1 MQIQQYFIDNRGRF
15 RLNPLIRQLP
25 KLHPE
30 NGTELDDAFA
40 DWIVKTAVRERV
52 HAVLLIPA
60 WTLADKVEKRLDACR
75 IPMAALS
82 PTTPCRNSIY
92 VDQAEGAYTGL
103 EHLYQ
108 CGCRHIWH
116 FGLKR
121 TQSCFS
127 RYAGVVKF
135 FRDYFPGLPESE
147 WLVESRGLID
157 EGYNAFSRFIE
168 SGRTADGILA
178 HNDLCAVGII
188 MAARKYGFELP
199 ERLAVMGFDN
209 ISRLGFLMPDL
220 TSIAQPYDHLAEEM
234 LRTFEYMLSAPDSLN
249 FSSRAAVPARLCIR
263 RSTIGFLYGSN
274 LGGEA

>member
-1 MQIQQYFIDNRGRF
+1 M
-15 RLNPLIRQLP
+15 
-25 KLHPE
+25 
-30 NGTELDDAFA
+30 
-40 DWIVKTAVRERV
+40 
-52 HAVLLIPA
+52 
-60 WTLADKVEKRLDACR
+60 
-75 IPMAALS
+75 
-82 PTTPCRNSIY
+82 
-92 VDQAEGAYTGL
+92 
-103 EHLYQ
+103 
-108 CGCRHIWH
+108 
-116 FGLKR
+116 
-121 TQSCFS
+121 
-127 RYAGVVKF
+127 
-135 FRDYFPGLPESE
+135 PESE

-220 TSIAQPYDHLAEEM
+220 TSLAQPYDHLAEEM